1 MVLTTEKAAGITSA
15 AFSKNKESKMK
26 VLILRDTVA
35 DGKKVSAG
43 DVVEI
48 NNDTANTLIS
58 YGKAE
63 ASDGKVSEKKDRS
76 VGLEKSEQ
84 PKVTKRKGK

>member
-1 MVLTTEKAAGITSA
+1 MALTTEKAVGIFSTA
-15 AFSKNKESKMK
+15 LSKNKESKMK

-43 DVVEI
+43 DVVELD
-48 NNDTANTLIS
+48 NDTANVLIS

-63 ASDGKVSEKKDRS
+63 PSDGKVSEKKDRS
-76 VGLEKSEQ
+76 VGLEKSEV
-84 PKVTKRKGK
+84 KVKRRKGK

>member
-1 MVLTTEKAAGITSA
+1 MVLTTEKAVGVFSTAL
-15 AFSKNKESKMK
+15 SKNKESKMK

-43 DVVEI
+43 DVVELG
-48 NNDTANTLIS
+48 NDTANILIS

-63 ASDGKVSEKKDRS
+63 VSEGKVSEKKDRS
-76 VGLEKSEQ
+76 VGLEKSEV
-84 PKVTKRKGK
+84 KVKRRKGK

>member
-1 MVLTTEKAAGITSA
+1 MVLTTEKAVGSFSTAL
-15 AFSKNKESKMK
+15 SKNKESKMK

-43 DVVEI
+43 NVVEL
-48 NNDTANTLIS
+48 NNDTANILIS

-63 ASDGKVSEKKDRS
+63 VSEGKVSEKKDRS
-76 VGLEKSEQ
+76 VGLEKSEV
-84 PKVTKRKGK
+84 KVKGRKGK

>member
-1 MVLTTEKAAGITSA
+1 MVLTTEKAVGVFSTAL
-15 AFSKNKESKMK
+15 SKNKESKMK

-43 DVVEI
+43 DVVEL
-48 NNDTANTLIS
+48 NNDTANILIS

-63 ASDGKVSEKKDRS
+63 VSEGKVSEKKDRS
-76 VGLEKSEQ
+76 VGLEKSEV
-84 PKVTKRKGK
+84 KVKRRKEK

>member
-1 MVLTTEKAAGITSA
+1 MVLTTEKAVGGFSTAL
-15 AFSKNKESKMK
+15 SKNKESKMK

-43 DVVEI
+43 DVVELD
-48 NNDTANTLIS
+48 NDTANNLIS

-63 ASDGKVSEKKDRS
+63 VSDGKVSEKKDRS
-76 VGLEKSEQ
+76 VGLEKSEV
-84 PKVTKRKGK
+84 KVKRRKGK

>member
-1 MVLTTEKAAGITSA
+1 LPSKSVNAKKARVSPWP
-15 AFSKNKESKMK
+15 
-26 VLILRDTVA
+26 A

-43 DVVEI
+43 EVVELD
-48 NNDTANTLIS
+48 NDTANTLMS

-76 VGLEKSEQ
+76 VGLEKSEV
-84 PKVTKRKGK
+84 KVKRRKEK

>member
-1 MVLTTEKAAGITSA
+1 MVLTTEKAVGGFSTAL
-15 AFSKNKESKMK
+15 SKNKESKMK

-43 DVVEI
+43 DVVELD
-48 NNDTANTLIS
+48 NDTANNLIS

-63 ASDGKVSEKKDRS
+63 VSEGKVSEKKDRS
-76 VGLEKSEQ
+76 VGLEKSEV
-84 PKVTKRKGK
+84 KVKRRKGK

>member
-1 MVLTTEKAAGITSA
+1 MVLTTEKAVGIYSTA
-15 AFSKNKESKMK
+15 LSKDKESKMK

-43 DVVEI
+43 EVIDI
-48 NNDTANTLIS
+48 DNDTANVLIS

-76 VGLEKSEQ
+76 VGLEKSEV
-84 PKVTKRKGK
+84 KVKRRKGK

>member
-1 MVLTTEKAAGITSA
+1 MVLTTEKAVGVFSTAL
-15 AFSKNKESKMK
+15 SKNKENKMK

-43 DVVEI
+43 DVVELG
-48 NNDTANTLIS
+48 NDTANILIS

-63 ASDGKVSEKKDRS
+63 VSEGKVSEKKDRS
-76 VGLEKSEQ
+76 VGLEKSEV
-84 PKVTKRKGK
+84 KVKRRKGK

>member
-1 MVLTTEKAAGITSA
+1 
-15 AFSKNKESKMK
+15 MK

-48 NNDTANTLIS
+48 DNDTANTLIS

-63 ASDGKVSEKKDRS
+63 A
-76 VGLEKSEQ
+76 
-84 PKVTKRKGK
+84 

>member
-1 MVLTTEKAAGITSA
+1 MVLTTEKAVGVFSTAL
-15 AFSKNKESKMK
+15 SKNKESKMK

-48 NNDTANTLIS
+48 DNDTANILIS

-63 ASDGKVSEKKDRS
+63 VSEGKVSEKKDRS
-76 VGLEKSEQ
+76 VGLEKSEV
-84 PKVTKRKGK
+84 KVKRRKGK

>member
-1 MVLTTEKAAGITSA
+1 MVLTTEKAVGVFSTAL
-15 AFSKNKESKMK
+15 SKNKENKMK

-48 NNDTANTLIS
+48 DNDTANILIS

-63 ASDGKVSEKKDRS
+63 VSEGKVSEKKDRS
-76 VGLEKSEQ
+76 VGLEKSEV
-84 PKVTKRKGK
+84 KVKRRKGK

>member
-1 MVLTTEKAAGITSA
+1 MVLTTEKAVGVFSTAL
-15 AFSKNKESKMK
+15 SKNKEGKMK

-43 DVVEI
+43 EVVELD
-48 NNDTANTLIS
+48 NDTANTLMS

-63 ASDGKVSEKKDRS
+63 SSDGKVSEKKDRS
-76 VGLEKSEQ
+76 VGLEKSEV
-84 PKVTKRKGK
+84 KVKRRKWK

>member
-1 MVLTTEKAAGITSA
+1 MVLTTEKAVGVFSTAL
-15 AFSKNKESKMK
+15 SKNKESKMK

-48 NNDTANTLIS
+48 DNDTATTLIS

-63 ASDGKVSEKKDRS
+63 VSEGKVSEKKDRS
-76 VGLEKSEQ
+76 VGLEKSEV
-84 PKVTKRKGK
+84 KVKRRKGK

>member
-1 MVLTTEKAAGITSA
+1 MVLTTEKAAGIMSA
-15 AFSKNKESKMK
+15 AFSKKKENKMK

-43 DVVEI
+43 EVVEI
-48 NNDTANTLIS
+48 DNDTANTLIS

-63 ASDGKVSEKKDRS
+63 ESSGKVSEKKDRS

>member
-1 MVLTTEKAAGITSA
+1 MVLSTEKAVGVFSTVL
-15 AFSKNKESKMK
+15 SKNKESKMK

-43 DVVEI
+43 EVIDI
-48 NNDTANTLIS
+48 DNDTANVLIS

-76 VGLEKSEQ
+76 VGLEKSEV
-84 PKVTKRKGK
+84 KVKRRKGK

>member
-1 MVLTTEKAAGITSA
+1 MVLTTEKAVGIYSTA
-15 AFSKNKESKMK
+15 LSKDKESKMK

-43 DVVEI
+43 EVIDI
-48 NNDTANTLIS
+48 DNDTANVLIS

-76 VGLEKSEQ
+76 VGLEKSEI
-84 PKVTKRKGK
+84 KVKRRKGK

>member
-1 MVLTTEKAAGITSA
+1 MVLTTEKAVGVFSTAL
-15 AFSKNKESKMK
+15 SKNKEGKMK

-43 DVVEI
+43 EVVELD
-48 NNDTANTLIS
+48 NDTANTLMS

-76 VGLEKSEQ
+76 VGLEKSEI
-84 PKVTKRKGK
+84 KVKRRKGK

>member
-1 MVLTTEKAAGITSA
+1 MVLTTEKAVGIYPTA
-15 AFSKNKESKMK
+15 LSKDKESKMK

-43 DVVEI
+43 EVIDI
-48 NNDTANTLIS
+48 DNDTANVLIS

-76 VGLEKSEQ
+76 VGLEKSEV
-84 PKVTKRKGK
+84 KVKRRKGK

>member
-1 MVLTTEKAAGITSA
+1 
-15 AFSKNKESKMK
+15 MK

-43 DVVEI
+43 EVVEI

-63 ASDGKVSEKKDRS
+63 ASEGKVSEKKDRS

-84 PKVTKRKGK
+84 PKVSKRKGK

>member
-1 MVLTTEKAAGITSA
+1 MVLTTEKAVGG
-15 AFSKNKESKMK
+15 FSTALSKDKESKMK

-43 DVVEI
+43 EVIDI
-48 NNDTANTLIS
+48 DNDTANVLIS

-76 VGLEKSEQ
+76 VGLEKSEV
-84 PKVTKRKGK
+84 KVKRRKGK

>member
-1 MVLTTEKAAGITSA
+1 MVLTTEKAVGVFSTAL
-15 AFSKNKESKMK
+15 SKNKESKMK

-43 DVVEI
+43 DVVELD
-48 NNDTANTLIS
+48 NDTANNLIS

-63 ASDGKVSEKKDRS
+63 VSEGKVSEKKDRS
-76 VGLEKSEQ
+76 VGLEKSEV
-84 PKVTKRKGK
+84 KVKRRKGK